1 MYCEATHKGFLI
13 PSDADR
19 VAVVDCSTGTVR
31 VIGPALTQWT
41 HNKWQNGFLSEADK
55 CVYAIPLNA
64 TSVLR
69 IDPLTEE
76 VSLLDSTSVASGSAV
91 VRDLR
96 ETVLLQNQD
105 PFAGGDKWEGGVVG
119 ADGSLYCMP
128 MRSKTVLRI
137 TGAREESLSW
147 TCAP

>member
-1 MYCEATHKGFLI
+1 MGDPRIGGALLVLI
-13 PSDADR
+13 GL
-19 VAVVDCSTGTVR
+19 VARQAPDELALR
-31 VIGPALTQWT
+31 PALPPAGQ
-41 HNKWQNGFLSEADK
+41 QAEAP
-55 CVYAIPLNA
+55 A
-64 TSVLR
+64 
-69 IDPLTEE
+69 
-76 VSLLDSTSVASGSAV
+76 ASGSAV